1 MEERKRI
8 VISKSRTH
16 EMVVYKTP
24 VKGKKNRVGGQFYL
38 SETKHEL
45 IPKKRRKSSQKEEIK
60 TDS

>member
-1 MEERKRI
+1 
-8 VISKSRTH
+8 
-16 EMVVYKTP
+16 MVVYKTP